1 MELKEIHQKLVY
13 CERALIVLPITCCL
27 AALFLFMIASY
38 LLEGILI
45 SLLYSPLLVGG
56 MCLGHIFR
64 FFKRE
69 VRRGFIAPFGVLLG
83 ICYGVMLAHIWVTLG
98 TISKTPLEGWLYI
111 VSSWCFAIIGI
122 HWLLLFAFGF
132 KLPPQRKKPSNVPDN
147 LWR

>member
-1 MELKEIHQKLVY
+1 MKLKEIHQKLVY
-13 CERALIVLPITCCL
+13 CERALIVFPITCCL
-27 AALFLFMIASY
+27 AALSLFMIASY

-69 VRRGFIAPFGVLLG
+69 VRRGFVAPLGVLFG
-83 ICYGVMLAHIWVTLG
+83 IYYGVMLAQISVTPG
-98 TISKTPLEGWLYI
+98 TISNTPDCWLYI

-132 KLPPQRKKPSNVPDN
+132 KLPPQRKKPSTVPDN